1 MRRAIII
8 MGFAMIAAGVRAS
21 STEEFYSDGSIGT
34 GEYWSLVLIHDT
46 PPNHTTVNMTG
57 GWVDTGGT
65 YDTSIFNMTG
75 GKMYHLFS
83 YESSTANLSG
93 NDHSNPFAISAEDNS
108 IINFSGIAKGSEVY
122 VLNAAMMN
130 ITGGAIQDL
139 SAYNSGVINIY
150 AGDIFDVWAQDNTT
164 VNIFGH
170 DLIKTSTGGP
180 LGWGYVQGIYNN
192 QSSFN
197 IYFSNS
203 DAYSH
208 VNLIPEPV
216 TILLL
221 GVGGLFLR
229 KKD

>member
-1 MRRAIII
+1 
-8 MGFAMIAAGVRAS
+8 MIAAGVRAA
-21 STEEFYSDGSIGT
+21 STEWFYSDGSIGT
-34 GEYWSLVLIHDT
+34 GEYWSSAYIYDT

-57 GWVDTGGT
+57 GEVDSMLTFNA
-65 YDTSIFNMTG
+65 SIFNMTG
-75 GKMYHLFS
+75 GTMYHLYS
-83 YESSTANLSG
+83 YESSTVNLSG
-93 NDHSNPFAISAEDNS
+93 NDHSAPLAISASDNS
-108 IINFSGIAKGSEVY
+108 IINFGGTAKCADVD
-122 VLNAAMMN
+122 VWNAATIN

-150 AGDIFDVWAQDNTT
+150 AGDIFDVWARDNTT

-170 DLIKTSTGGP
+170 NLIKTSTGGP

-197 IYFSNS
+197 IFFSNS

-208 VNLIPEPV
+208 VNLIPEPI

-221 GVGGLFLR
+221 SAGGLIFR
-229 KKD
+229 KRNYRL